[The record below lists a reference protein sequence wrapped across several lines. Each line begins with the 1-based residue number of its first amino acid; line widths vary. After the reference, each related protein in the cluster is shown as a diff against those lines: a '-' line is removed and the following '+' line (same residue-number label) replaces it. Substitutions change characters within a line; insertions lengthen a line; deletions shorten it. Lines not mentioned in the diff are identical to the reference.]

1 MSTKRK
7 GKLLRFDPV
16 IYPRSLWVAV
26 GLTAEEINQA
36 LSLTDGRPI
45 ETDSDPTTRSTTYPF
60 VMDRSNGNH
69 GTLVAIWMD
78 DIKDEEIAHEAF
90 HAAMTMLYDVGVKY
104 FADDQEPSAYMVG
117 WVFGKIQG
125 VVRGK

>member
-7 GKLLRFDPV
+7 GKLLRFDPG
-16 IYPRSLWVAV
+16 IYPRDLWVAV

-36 LSLTDGRPI
+36 LVRRDGRPI
-45 ETDSDPTTRSTTYPF
+45 ETEDDPTTKASTYPY
-60 VMDRSNGNH
+60 VMDKVNGYF
-69 GTLVAIWMD
+69 GALVIIWD
-78 DIKDEEIAHEAF
+78 DKIGDDGICHEAF
-90 HAAMTMLYDVGVKY
+90 HAAMSMLYDVGVR
-104 FADDQEPSAYMVG
+104 FFSDDQEPSAYMVG